1 MTEKEKKENLNK
13 KYEEMKKQAEEQI
26 MTADN
31 TYDDG
36 TKVFLTKDECI
47 EKGIEC
53 HNEKRYLAK
62 EMSSIAKAC
71 SEQTGV
77 DKKAIMKVK
86 DYLHYKGRGWGEDCL
101 EKSDEKEK
109 YPDRVAPAFRK
120 LAEIFT
126 NMYACGKEDELI
138 DYIDA
143 LADRG
148 IEITVNPDYFQG
160 PDSDVAKVINEALK
174 GMNNF
179 QTSICEKNDYM
190 NDVLAPDA
198 ENASLSP
205 KNKYKQIIQLAA
217 KKQDGKDVEDKI
229 QDEYVKMELFT
240 NGLETVNEM

>member
-1 MTEKEKKENLNK
+1 MTEKEKKQAIDE
-13 KYEEMKKQAEEQI
+13 KYEKLKKEAEEQL
-26 MTADN
+26 MQEDN

-36 TKVFLTKDECI
+36 TKVFLSKDECI

-62 EMSSIAKAC
+62 EMSSIAKTC
-71 SEQTGV
+71 SEQTGI

-101 EKSDEKEK
+101 EKSEEKEK
-109 YPDRVAPAFRK
+109 YPDRVSPTFRK
-120 LAEIFT
+120 LFEIFT
-126 NMYACGKEDELI
+126 YMYACGKQDEL
-138 DYIDA
+138 DEYIDA

-148 IEITVNPDYFQG
+148 IKIEVNESLFEQPDNDTKDIVAQAISGMDGFQ
-160 PDSDVAKVINEALK
+160 K
-174 GMNNF
+174 
-179 QTSICEKNDYM
+179 SICEKNDYM

-229 QDEYVKMELFT
+229 QDEYVKMEMFT

>member
-1 MTEKEKKENLNK
+1 MTEKERKDSHNEKYEKLKKE
-13 KYEEMKKQAEEQI
+13 AEEQL
-26 MTADN
+26 MQEDN

-62 EMSSIAKAC
+62 EMSSIAKTC

-77 DKKAIMKVK
+77 DKRSIMKVK
-86 DYLHYKGRGWGEDCL
+86 DYLHYKGAGWGEDCL
-101 EKSDEKEK
+101 EKSEEKEK
-109 YPDRVAPAFRK
+109 YPDRVSPTFRK
-120 LAEIFT
+120 LFEIVT
-126 NMYACGKEDELI
+126 NMYACGKQEELD

-143 LADRG
+143 LKDRG
-148 IEITVNPDYFQG
+148 IEL
-160 PDSDVAKVINEALK
+160 KINESMFETPDEDTAKAIALAIN
-174 GMNNF
+174 GMDGF
-179 QTSICEKNDYM
+179 QKSICEKNDYM
-190 NDVLAPDA
+190 NDVLAADA
-198 ENASLSP
+198 ENSALSP

-217 KKQDGKDVEDKI
+217 KKQDGKDIEDKI